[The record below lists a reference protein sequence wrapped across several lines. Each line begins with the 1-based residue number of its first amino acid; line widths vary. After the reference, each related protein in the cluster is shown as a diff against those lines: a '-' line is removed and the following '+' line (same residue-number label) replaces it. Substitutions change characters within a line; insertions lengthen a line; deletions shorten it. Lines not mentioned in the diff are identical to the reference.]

1 MRFCLLTACRLDF
14 SGYPYRPIGGCNR
27 VQESLSDWNIFPQTS
42 CCQEALV
49 VYARA
54 LALQAKNDSSG
65 TIFIGQDQWS
75 DCGSAPFQ
83 QQSHVSIYNCSLD
96 KFYYGSGACS
106 TLRLSD
112 IPQNV
117 TDQCS
122 MFGSSLFDDACG
134 ACTAGISETL
144 DPMLKSLNAG
154 GNDTERATCLV
165 SLVVAVI
172 ARKKIN
178 EASDDFE
185 RCLPALAG
193 PGWNSLCLSLFLSLS
208 HDDLKSNISAFL
220 QRLRITSRLMVS
232 ETSLSF

>member
-1 MRFCLLTACRLDF
+1 MSLIACRLDF
-14 SGYPYRPIGGCNR
+14 SAYPYRPIGGCNS

-65 TIFIGQDQWS
+65 TIFISQDQWS

-83 QQSHVSIYNCSLD
+83 LQSNVSVPNCSLD
-96 KFYYGSGACS
+96 NFYYGSGACS
-106 TLRLSD
+106 TLKLSD

-122 MFGSSLFDDACG
+122 MFGSSSFDDACG
-134 ACTAGISETL
+134 ACTAGISTAL
-144 DPMLKSLNAG
+144 DPMLKSLSVK

-165 SLVVAVI
+165 SLIVSVI
-172 ARKKIN
+172 ARKKN
-178 EASDDFE
+178 DTSDDFE

-193 PGWNSLCLSLFLSLS
+193 PGWNILSLS
-208 HDDLKSNISAFL
+208 LS
-220 QRLRITSRLMVS
+220 LMIR
-232 ETSLSF
+232 SLTYQLSCSTWCMSIAPMGI